1 MIGLWTLYNPL
12 GYDIQQP
19 LLDVK
24 MAVVEDTL
32 QNELGWDSGE
42 IESYIQSMREE
53 YVSNGWDDEE
63 TKTYIQTIREKSL
76 HE

>member
-32 QNELGWDSGE
+32 QNELGWVSGE
-42 IESYIQSMREE
+42 IESYIHSMREE

-63 TKTYIQTIREKSL
+63 TKTYIQTMREKYL